1 MRLPEQMPQEP
12 SVIIGTILGKLAAAS
27 FFGWLITAFDLP
39 LWAVIIILL
48 IL

>member
-1 MRLPEQMPQEP
+1 MPEEP
-12 SVIIGTILGKLAAAS
+12 AVIIGKFLGKLAAAS
-27 FFGWLITAFDLP
+27 FFGWLITAFELP